1 MPVRIQVL
9 YVNNF
14 EIRCNSDDK
23 KPDGKKP
30 DGNKSRGKRC
40 EIPFPRQF
48 SSLLYILA
56 EEYAFDE
63 YFDADA
69 DEDDAAEDVGFA
81 GELGTDGSAD
91 EDAGGADG
99 VGDDGDDE

>member
-1 MPVRIQVL
+1 MKSQVL
-9 YVNNF
+9 YVNNP
-14 EIRCNSDDK
+14 EIQCNSDD
-23 KPDGKKP
+23 KKP
-30 DGNKSRGKRC
+30 DGNKSRGKRF

-81 GELGTDGSAD
+81 G
-91 EDAGGADG
+91 
-99 VGDDGDDE
+99 

>member
-1 MPVRIQVL
+1 M
-9 YVNNF
+9 NNS
-14 EIRCNSDDK
+14 EIRCNSDD
-23 KPDGKKP
+23 KKP

-99 VGDDGDDE
+99 VGDDGDDERADERH